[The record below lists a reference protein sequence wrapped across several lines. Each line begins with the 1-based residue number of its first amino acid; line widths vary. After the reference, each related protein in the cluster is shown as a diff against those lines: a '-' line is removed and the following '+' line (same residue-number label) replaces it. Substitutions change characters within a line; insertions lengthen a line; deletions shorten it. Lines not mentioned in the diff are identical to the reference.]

1 MRLFTAIVL
10 WMLWAGSVQGQ
21 TQLNVTGRVLDEAGQ
36 LLPGVNIIIK
46 GTTIGVTTNATG
58 EFTIA
63 APPDAVLLFS
73 FIGYTSQEIKVDN
86 QTALSVVMS
95 PDVQS
100 LNEVVIVGYTTQ
112 SKSTLTSAVEKVD
125 TREMRYAPN
134 VNPVQSLQ
142 GKIAGVSVPVL
153 SGQPGA
159 NAKIIIRG
167 GTGTNPYGSGT
178 GGGRDNSLSN
188 SGDAGALYV
197 IDGVYRN
204 DMNDLNSN
212 DIESIQVLK

>member
-21 TQLNVTGRVLDEAGQ
+21 TQLNVTGKVLDETGQ

-46 GTTIGVTTNATG
+46 GTTNGVTTNASG

-63 APPDAVLLFS
+63 APSDAVLLFS

-86 QTALSVVMS
+86 QTALSVVMA

-112 SKSTLTSAVEKVD
+112 SKATLTSAVEKVD

-142 GKIAGVSVPVL
+142 GRSPAFLFRYCRVSRVPTPRSLFAAEPV
-153 SGQPGA
+153 P
-159 NAKIIIRG
+159 IRMG
-167 GTGTNPYGSGT
+167 RAPAEEGTT
-178 GGGRDNSLSN
+178 R
-188 SGDAGALYV
+188 
-197 IDGVYRN
+197 
-204 DMNDLNSN
+204 
-212 DIESIQVLK
+212 